1 MTTATEPN
9 IADLVEKLRARDAAL
24 GDWRDLRE
32 RERKTFW
39 ELKSSLARV
48 LSGLANAPHD
58 LARAERDVA
67 EWEAKRDAY
76 GKHRAGIDLTTITDP
91 RELDRLQKLLAVLD
105 GQVAS
110 LDEIVARKRDKR
122 DRARL
127 ALDAHLAAAG
137 ALLNEQGEK

>member
-24 GDWRDLRE
+24 GNWRDLRE
-32 RERKTFW
+32 HERKAFW

-58 LARAERDVA
+58 LVRAVRDVA

-105 GQVAS
+105 GQIAS
-110 LDEIVARKRDKR
+110 FDEIIAKKR
-122 DRARL
+122 DRRDRYRL
-127 ALDAHLAAAG
+127 ALDGHLAAA
-137 ALLNEQGEK
+137 ATLLEG